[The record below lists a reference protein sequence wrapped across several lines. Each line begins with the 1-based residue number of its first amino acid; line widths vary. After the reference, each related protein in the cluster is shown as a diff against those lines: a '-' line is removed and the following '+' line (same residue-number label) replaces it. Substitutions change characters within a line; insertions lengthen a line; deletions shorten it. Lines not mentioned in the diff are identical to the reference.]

1 MAGLCAGDRK
11 SCAGVRVIAST
22 ENVSIHATGHA
33 AGPLRGRIPGSG
45 SFSLTQVARR
55 CREYFDWHPVTGGF
69 VVLVAT
75 AFVVTGL
82 LRGVEAVV
90 PVAGG
95 WPVFTPVNGVFLAV
109 LLMSR
114 RKLWPFLLLGYLA
127 ALWQGSALTG
137 VAHRPGGLEIAGNL
151 AEVLISA
158 FALPPFRHLKQWL
171 QEPQLPRAF
180 TAYAMML
187 APTVMC
193 LAAAMHSGAGTGD
206 LRAGYMDRARTVGFA
221 EALGVV
227 LGCSFVLVLCNRK
240 TYELFR
246 WRALPKTVG
255 LYALLALTAWISFN
269 WQSYP
274 VVFLPYALLLATAFM
289 LGPRGAVL
297 GTVLMCSIVAGLT
310 GSGSAYSQHAI
321 SVGSAVAD
329 MGREQ
334 AVLTQSY
341 LALAVLLVFP
351 LAVTLE
357 RRDELG
363 ARLEDLQGEMDK
375 LKSLD
380 RLTGMANRKRF
391 DLVLMREWQRA
402 QRDPKPVALLMI
414 DTDFFELYNQMYGHQ
429 AGDQC
434 LRMIAAKVAEHPH
447 RAYDLVSRFEGGR
460 FTVLLPGASGEAVA
474 RIAEE
479 FRAEVA
485 SLEWPHE
492 QSQFG
497 IVTVSVGWASL
508 VPEGDLQPE
517 FLIASAEQALASA
530 KRKGKNRVEGFSRK
544 MVAMAVTV

>member
-1 MAGLCAGDRK
+1 
-11 SCAGVRVIAST
+11 
-22 ENVSIHATGHA
+22 
-33 AGPLRGRIPGSG
+33 
-45 SFSLTQVARR
+45 VARR

-69 VVLVAT
+69 VVLVAAGFAVT
-75 AFVVTGL
+75 AL
-82 LRGVEAVV
+82 LRGLEAAV

-95 WPVFTPVNGVFLAV
+95 WPVFTPLNGMMLAV

-114 RKLWPFLLLGYLA
+114 RKLWPFLLLGYVA
-127 ALWQGSALTG
+127 ALWQGPALAG
-137 VAHRPGGLEIAGNL
+137 MAHRPGGLEVAGNL
-151 AEVLISA
+151 AEVVIAA
-158 FALPPFRHLKQWL
+158 FAVPPFRNLKQWL
-171 QEPQLPRAF
+171 QEPRLLRGF
-180 TAYAMML
+180 TAYAVML

-193 LAAAMHSGAGTGD
+193 LAAAMHSAAGGGD
-206 LRAGYMDRARTVGFA
+206 LQAGYMDRARTVGFA
-221 EALGVV
+221 EALGVA

-240 TYELFR
+240 TYALFH

-255 LYALLALTAWISFN
+255 LYAMLGLTAWISFN

-274 VVFLPYALLLATAFM
+274 VVFLPYALLVAIAFM
-289 LGPRGAVL
+289 LGLRGAVL

-310 GSGSAYSQHAI
+310 GSGSAYSHHAL
-321 SVGSAVAD
+321 SVGPAIAD
-329 MGREQ
+329 LGREQ

-357 RRDELG
+357 RRGEME
-363 ARLEDLQGEMDK
+363 ARLEDMQGEMDK

-402 QRDPKPVALLMI
+402 QRDPKPVALLML

-485 SLEWPHE
+485 ALEWPHE

-530 KRKGKNRVEGFSRK
+530 KRKGKNRVEGFSTK
-544 MVAMAVTV
+544 MVEMAVRV